1 METEF
6 AIDNTEVAAAET
18 DDVSARFD
26 FGQADDFT
34 RQSFAD
40 KHMFAAPLDPAR
52 RAHASHLVTGI
63 VPRLFQTMGK
73 GALRRRSMA
82 RWRRLLKRLVRALL
96 VIVPPEPVEARLL
109 LVDSRRRRPRR
120 LGFQRAMHAL
130 VTAVVLRRGRRN
142 IARRDADPGLE
153 GTIPT
158 GSTAR
163 PHPLN
168 QTARRCPSGWLA
180 ASRRPKKPVPAC
192 FERPPTSDR

>member
-120 LGFQRAMHAL
+120 LGFQTCDAC
-130 VTAVVLRRGRRN
+130 
-142 IARRDADPGLE
+142 ARDG
-153 GTIPT
+153 
-158 GSTAR
+158 
-163 PHPLN
+163 
-168 QTARRCPSGWLA
+168 RCPAERTAEYSA
-180 ASRRPKKPVPAC
+180 ARCRP
-192 FERPPTSDR
+192 RT